1 MPLLDNDRHP
11 NVSLL
16 MSVEC
21 HVDTRRTAFQ
31 RGLDYQENEI
41 REWMKILSIAL
52 STISLPMLD
61 HRDY

>member
-21 HVDTRRTAFQ
+21 HVDTRRTA
-31 RGLDYQENEI
+31 NSVPSAVSII
-41 REWMKILSIAL
+41 RRMKFES
-52 STISLPMLD
+52 
-61 HRDY
+61 R